1 VAKADGA
8 PAFTI
13 NQLAAFVAVAEAGTI
28 SAAAEKLH
36 VSASALSAAVTE
48 LERSL
53 QTELLRRRKA
63 KGVSLTAAG
72 EAVLPRA
79 RFLLHQASELEADAR
94 GEERGVSGV
103 VRIGCYPSLAPTAL
117 PALISDFTRTHPDAR
132 LEVFESTQDQLSKGL
147 ESGELDLAIMY
158 DLDLDPAWRSAT
170 LAHVPPRAV
179 LPAGHRLAES
189 AEPIE
194 LAHLKNEPMILLDAP
209 PSSAHALSC
218 CARAGFR
225 PQVAYR
231 ARTYETARSFVGR
244 GLGWTLLLQR
254 PKADVTYEGRPVVV
268 KDIATPV
275 LPPVAVDVVWHPESL
290 LSKASRTFITHAVR
304 MARAGALGLPRETWG
319 STPESSAFP
328 GT

>member
-1 VAKADGA
+1 VAKAEGV

-13 NQLAAFVAVAEAGTI
+13 NQLAVFVAVAEAGTI

-36 VSASALSAAVTE
+36 VSPSALSAAVTE

-53 QTELLRRRKA
+53 QTELVRRRKA

-117 PALISDFTRTHPDAR
+117 PALISGFTQAHPDAR
-132 LEVFESTQDQLSKGL
+132 LEVFESTQDQLSRGL

-158 DLDLDPAWRSAT
+158 DLDLDPAWRTAT
-170 LAHVPPRAV
+170 LAHLQPRVV

-189 AEPIE
+189 VAPIE
-194 LAHLKNEPMILLDAP
+194 LAQLRNDPMVLLDAP
-209 PSSAHALSC
+209 PSSAHAFVC
-218 CARAGFR
+218 CAKAGFT
-225 PQVAYR
+225 PQVIYR

-244 GLGWTLLLQR
+244 GFGWTLLLQR
-254 PKADVTYEGRPVVV
+254 PTANVTYEGRPVVV
-268 KDIATPV
+268 KDIAVPA
-275 LPPVAVDVVWHPESL
+275 LPAVAVDVVWHPESL

-304 MARAGALGLPRETWG
+304 MGHAGALGLPRET
-319 STPESSAFP
+319 
-328 GT
+328 

>member
-8 PAFTI
+8 PAFTM

-36 VSASALSAAVTE
+36 VSPSALSAAVSE

-63 KGVSLTAAG
+63 KGVSLTPTG

-94 GEERGVSGV
+94 GEERGVTGL

-117 PALISDFTRTHPDAR
+117 PALISGFTQAHPDAR
-132 LEVFESTQDQLSKGL
+132 LEVYENTQDQLGKGL

-158 DLDLDPAWRSAT
+158 DLELDPTWRSAV
-170 LAHVPPRAV
+170 LAHLPPRVV
-179 LPAGHRLAES
+179 LPAGHRLVER
-189 AEPIE
+189 EGPID
-194 LAHLKNEPMILLDAP
+194 LSHLRNDPMVLLDAP
-209 PSSAHALSC
+209 PSSGHAFFC
-218 CARAGFR
+218 CAKAGFT
-225 PQVAYR
+225 PQIIYR

-244 GLGWTLLLQR
+244 GFGWTLLLQR
-254 PKADVTYEGRPVVV
+254 PSASVTYEGRPVVV
-268 KDIATPV
+268 KDIHIPQ
-275 LPPVAVDVVWHPESL
+275 LPDVAVEVVWHPDSL
-290 LSKASRTFITHAVR
+290 LSKASRTFIAYAVR
-304 MARAGALGLPRETWG
+304 ATQANSPGISREK
-319 STPESSAFP
+319 
-328 GT
+328 